1 MKLSNRA
8 TPCLSAV
15 REVSSWIKFTG
26 AAAILSVSTS
36 ASANGIALNEQ
47 SASSAGTAY
56 AGRSSSALDASTIFG
71 NPAGLTKLKRAE
83 ISGGAAVVSVS
94 DDISD
99 AQSSAP
105 GTNKGDSV
113 PLGVVPF
120 AYMSTPLDDRFSIGI
135 GLYAPSG
142 LINDYERNF
151 QGRYHGSYSTTKEIT
166 LQPTIA
172 WRINDYVSIGG
183 GPTINRFNAKLQNY
197 LATGALNN
205 GQDTLVTIKGDD
217 TALGYNVG
225 VLFDLSDATRWGI
238 NYHSKVS
245 YELKGHTE
253 VSGSPSVIPLDGNYD
268 NKIDLTMPE
277 SVDTS
282 ITHHF
287 NSRWTGYLGTTWK
300 RWSRIKKVEAVNS
313 GLSPLGQAAGLGS
326 VTEEMNWHDTW
337 STAVGASWQL
347 NQQWLLRAGYA
358 YDPSPIGNADR
369 SVRVPVGNRQAVT
382 LGGAYSPNSDLT
394 IDFAYGY
401 LWDSKA
407 SVKQSNNSGLQPE
420 YSAKYENSANGFS
433 VQATYRY

>member
-1 MKLSNRA
+1 MNLSNRVI
-8 TPCLSAV
+8 PCLSAV

-36 ASANGIALNEQ
+36 AGANGIALNEQ

-71 NPAGLTKLKRAE
+71 NPAGLTKLKRTE

-105 GTNKGDSV
+105 GTNKGNSV

-120 AYMSTPLDDRFSIGI
+120 VYMSTPLDERFSIGL

-142 LINDYERNF
+142 LINDYESGF

-172 WRINDYVSIGG
+172 YRINDYVSIGG
-183 GPTINRFNAKLQNY
+183 GPTINRFDAKLQND

-205 GQDTLVTIKGDD
+205 GQDTEVTIKGDD
-217 TALGYNVG
+217 TALGYNLG
-225 VLFDLSDATRWGI
+225 ILFDLSEATSWGI
-238 NYHSKVS
+238 NYHSKVA
-245 YELKGHTE
+245 YHLKGHTE

-268 NKIDLTMPE
+268 NKIDITMPE

-300 RWSRIKKVEAVNS
+300 RWSRIQKVEAVNS

-326 VTEEMNWHDTW
+326 VTEEMNWRDTW
-337 STAVGASWQL
+337 ATAVGASYQL

-358 YDPSPIGNADR
+358 YDPSPIRNADR

-401 LWDSKA
+401 LWDSKV

-420 YSAKYENSANGFS
+420 YSAKYDNSANGIS

>member
-1 MKLSNRA
+1 MKLNGRVI
-8 TPCLSAV
+8 PCVSTQRKCAVWIELSSAIALLSA
-15 REVSSWIKFTG
+15 
-26 AAAILSVSTS
+26 STI

-71 NPAGLTKLKRAE
+71 NPAGLTKLKRPE
-83 ISGGAAVVSVS
+83 ISGGVAVVSVS

-99 AQSSAP
+99 AQSGVP

-120 AYMSTPLDDRFSIGI
+120 AYMSTPLDDRFSIGL

-142 LINDYERNF
+142 LINDYESSF
-151 QGRYHGSYSTTKEIT
+151 QGRYHGSYSTTKEVT

-172 WRINDYVSIGG
+172 YRINDYVSIGG
-183 GPTINRFNAKLQNY
+183 GPTINRFTAKLQND
-197 LATGALNN
+197 LATGFLNN
-205 GQDTLVTIKGDD
+205 GVDTEVTIKGDD

-225 VLFDLSDATRWGI
+225 ILIDFTEATSWGI
-238 NYHSKVS
+238 NYHSKVD
-245 YELKGHTE
+245 YELEGHTQ
-253 VSGSPSVIPLDGNYD
+253 VTGSPSLIPLDGNYD
-268 NKIDLTMPE
+268 NTIDITMPE

-287 NSRWTGYLGTTWK
+287 NDRWTGYLGATWK
-300 RWSRIKKVEAVNS
+300 RWSRIQKVEAKNS
-313 GLSPLGQAAGLGS
+313 GLSPVGQAMGMSTLI
-326 VTEEMNWHDTW
+326 EEMNWRDTW
-337 STAVGASWQL
+337 STAVGASYQV

-358 YDPSPIGNADR
+358 YDPSPIRNADR
-369 SVRVPVGNRQAVT
+369 SVRIPVGNRQAVT

-401 LWDSKA
+401 LWDSKV
-407 SVKQSNNSGLQPE
+407 SVKQPDNSGLQPA
-420 YSAKYENSANGFS
+420 YSATYDNSANGAS
-433 VQATYRY
+433 VQATYRF

>member
-8 TPCLSAV
+8 TPCLLVV
-15 REVSSWIKFTG
+15 REMSSWIKFTG
-26 AAAILSVSTS
+26 AAAILCVSTS
-36 ASANGIALNEQ
+36 AGANGIALNEQ

-71 NPAGLTKLKRAE
+71 NPAGLTKLKRTE

-99 AQSSAP
+99 AQSSAS

-120 AYMSTPLDDRFSIGI
+120 AYMSTPLDDRFSIGL

-142 LINDYERNF
+142 LINDYESSF

-172 WRINDYVSIGG
+172 YRINDYVSIGG
-183 GPTINRFNAKLQNY
+183 GPTVNHFNAKLQNY

-217 TALGYNVG
+217 TALGYNLGLLV
-225 VLFDLSDATRWGI
+225 DLSDATSWGI

-245 YELKGHTE
+245 YHLKGHTE
-253 VSGSPSVIPLDGNYD
+253 ISGSPAVLPLDGNYD
-268 NKIDLTMPE
+268 AKIDLVMPE

-287 NSRWTGYLGTTWK
+287 NDRWTGYLGATWK
-300 RWSRIKKVEAVNS
+300 RWSRLDKFEAINS
-313 GLSPLGQAAGLGS
+313 GVSPVGQSIGLGQVGEPL
-326 VTEEMNWHDTW
+326 NWHDTW
-337 STAVGASWQL
+337 SGAVGASYQL
-347 NQQWLLRAGYA
+347 TSQWLMRAGYA
-358 YDPSPIGNADR
+358 YDPAPVGNADR
-369 SVRVPVGNRQAVT
+369 SVRIPVGNRQAVT

-401 LWDSKA
+401 LWYSKV

-420 YSAKYENSANGFS
+420 YSANYDNSANGVS

>member
-1 MKLSNRA
+1 MKPSNRA

-71 NPAGLTKLKRAE
+71 NPAGLTKLKRTE

-120 AYMSTPLDDRFSIGI
+120 AYMSTPLDDRFSIGL

-142 LINDYERNF
+142 LINDYESGF
-151 QGRYHGSYSTTKEIT
+151 QGRYHGSYSTTKEVT

-183 GPTINRFNAKLQNY
+183 GPTLNRFSAKLQNY

-337 STAVGASWQL
+337 ATAVGASWQL

-358 YDPSPIGNADR
+358 YDPSPIRNADR

-420 YSAKYENSANGFS
+420 YSANYENSANGIS